1 MQLTRWNARPTHA
14 ISVLAALAI
23 LAILISSAF
32 SLWDLRERELAHTR
46 LETVSVTRM
55 FMEASEQSFEST
67 DVLLQSLQERL
78 QNNYG
83 RQLALDSAAVHLL
96 LNTRASGV
104 RHLNALFIVDR
115 DGRVANTSRD
125 IPGSGLSVADRN
137 YFKAFQNA
145 KDPGLFVDHPVRGR
159 IDQRW
164 TLHMARRF
172 NDAQGNFKGLVVAA
186 VNTAHFE
193 ALYSLLKLD
202 YARPV
207 ALYLNDGTLVASN
220 PPRDNM
226 IGTRAREIAEH
237 TLADAVYGVDFGY
250 RKKANGKEEAFTIGR
265 VRQFPFLI
273 SVINEESE
281 ALEAWRGTAL
291 PIALGAALASL
302 FIAAVASLLIA
313 EMAREGRLARELSEA
328 HERYYQTVD
337 SVMDAIVAVDEN
349 QLIQLFNPAAERMFQ
364 LYAKDIIGKP
374 LSCLIP
380 QRLQA
385 THQRHVTRFTHLE
398 GGTRSMSPQTE
409 IIGVRADGSEFPI
422 ESTISHTLIG
432 GKKQMTSVLRDVT
445 ERRRNER
452 ELREMNQQLR
462 GLSASLQNVREQER
476 SRIAHELHDEL
487 GQQLTGLKLELSWL
501 SGRLKEGRAVTPDKI
516 DEMRQMLDVAMGAVR
531 RIATELRPLVL
542 DDLGFGA
549 AVAWQAREFAK
560 RSGLQVK
567 LQLDAADEVS
577 EPGLATALYRIVQES
592 LTNVARHAAASEV
605 SIQLLKADD
614 KLVLR
619 IADNGQGMQPD
630 ARSEGFGLLGM
641 RERASAMGAEFNIRS
656 EALRGTTIE
665 VTLPGCS
672 ARHEEETA

>member
-23 LAILISSAF
+23 LAILVSSAF
-32 SLWDLRERELAHTR
+32 SLWDLRARELAHTR

-67 DVLLQSLQERL
+67 DLLLQNLQERL
-78 QNNYG
+78 QNSYG

-104 RHLNALFIVDR
+104 RHLNSLFVVDHN
-115 DGRVANTSRD
+115 GRVVNTSRE
-125 IPGSGLSVADRN
+125 IPHNGSVADRE
-137 YFKAFQNA
+137 YFKAFLSA

-226 IGTRAREIAEH
+226 IGTRASEIAEH
-237 TLADAVYGVDFGY
+237 TLADAVDGVDFGY

-291 PIALGAALASL
+291 PIALGATLASL
-302 FIAAVASLLIA
+302 FIAAVASLLIT
-313 EMAREGRLARELSEA
+313 EIAREGRLARELSEA

-385 THQRHVTRFTHLE
+385 AHQHHVTRFTHLE

-641 RERASAMGAEFNIRS
+641 RERASAMGAEFSIRS
-656 EALRGTTIE
+656 EALCGTTIE
-665 VTLPGCS
+665 VTLPCCS
-672 ARHEEETA
+672 ARSEEETA